1 MKVGK
6 QDQQITLRVCSKHL
20 NEKVVDF
27 LTLTFHMGTCK
38 QVDIIN
44 LPQYQSSTSLVGIQC
59 CLRFQSGPNP
69 NPRPRQNRRRRALSD
84 DFEFYKNMSDEDVEL
99 FNEYQEQSMG

>member
-6 QDQQITLRVCSKHL
+6 QDQQIILRVCLKHL

-38 QVDIIN
+38 QLDIID
-44 LPQYQSSTSLVGIQC
+44 LSRYQSSTSLVGIQC

-69 NPRPRQNRRRRALSD
+69 NPRARQNRRRRALSD

-99 FNEYQEQSMG
+99 FKEYQEQSMG

>member
-1 MKVGK
+1 MSV
-6 QDQQITLRVCSKHL
+6 L
-20 NEKVVDF
+20 F
-27 LTLTFHMGTCK
+27 
-38 QVDIIN
+38 
-44 LPQYQSSTSLVGIQC
+44 QC

-99 FNEYQEQSMG
+99 FKEYQEQSMG

>member
-1 MKVGK
+1 M
-6 QDQQITLRVCSKHL
+6 S
-20 NEKVVDF
+20 VVF
-27 LTLTFHMGTCK
+27 
-38 QVDIIN
+38 
-44 LPQYQSSTSLVGIQC
+44 QC

-99 FNEYQEQSMG
+99 FKEFQEQSMG

>member
-1 MKVGK
+1 
-6 QDQQITLRVCSKHL
+6 
-20 NEKVVDF
+20 
-27 LTLTFHMGTCK
+27 MGTCK
-38 QVDIIN
+38 QLEETSFIVIRYN
-44 LPQYQSSTSLVGIQC
+44 LYRSRMSVVLQC

-99 FNEYQEQSMG
+99 FKEYQEQSMG